1 MSTSISTLRML
12 LHAKLAQR
20 LLKVKGFP
28 PKSPENYIEIC
39 KKKSSERM
47 WCV

>member
-1 MSTSISTLRML
+1 MSTSISTLRMLL

-39 KKKSSERM
+39 KKKIF
-47 WCV
+47 